1 MKRVE
6 IIDVFESDIG
16 VYYAEALLYKDEKP
30 IARVIEGCNIHYAN
44 EMMLNS
50 NQNVEE
56 FFEEFIYSNYD
67 LYLKLPQIDNCS
79 KLLQDIYSTVET
91 SESCMC
97 WISEDEWNSYYNEY
111 NDKDLNKLEKEIK
124 KYKLKNVLTINE
136 DGYKIIAYG
145 DLQTKFIIKNNLEK
159 GMML

>member
-16 VYYAEALLYKDEKP
+16 VYYATALLYKDEKP
-30 IARVIEGCNIHYAN
+30 IARVIEGCNIRYAN
-44 EMMLNS
+44 EMMLYN

-79 KLLQDIYSTVET
+79 KLLQDIYSIVET

-97 WISEDEWNSYYNEY
+97 LISEDEWNSYYNEY

-136 DGYKIIAYG
+136 DDYKIIAYG